1 MNPIVK
7 LIANALPGD
16 KKYILFAGAGVSKDA
31 GIPTAWDL
39 MLKTAGLLYIADNPN
54 KEIESDF
61 DLEKWFIESKYAQME
76 YSELMELIYSKNT
89 DQQDFLKKSLD
100 NHDIGESHKGIAEL
114 AKRGIIR
121 AIITTNFDHYIEKAL
136 EERGL
141 EVQVISTDDDLKN
154 SEPLIQCKSVRIY
167 KPHGNLGCG
176 KLKNTPKDLELLSQ
190 LMEKELIRVM
200 GEHGVV
206 VIGYSG
212 RDKGMRQVFEKRNY
226 NYYHLFWVD
235 PQRPEKTMD
244 KILKKNNY
252 IYIQCTGAG
261 RFINEFIKLSE
272 KINDI
277 VPSIGA
283 GPTIIDLE
291 NAIKNTKSVS
301 PLYLDYLNII
311 YKELE
316 KIKPDFSKFT
326 EIDDAILLQINEGAQ
341 STSKF
346 IESALLASKN
356 KNIDASKALYEYF
369 GNIFKLCNIP
379 EGFPRSYHESHF
391 DGYRFLIY
399 EMFISFIAA
408 LIKYDNWEII
418 GDVLSNDIFIEQ
430 KESKYISYIQ
440 LNTFISSLDVS
451 RNSRLHLERISV
463 MADLLKER
471 FTNGN
476 LSQLISHN
484 KFLEADY
491 FLFMRSICDR
501 EKTEDPLIYRPSIWR
516 PRSCVYLKWLPSY
529 IVKAESKKYLGKL
542 IKAVRPEK
550 REDFIEEFKNNNYR
564 YEECFKNSLDIMYN
578 PIEDYNL
585 NKIGTRE

>member
-7 LIANALPGD
+7 LIANALPGE
-16 KKYILFAGAGVSKDA
+16 KKYILFAGGGVSKDA
-31 GIPTAWDL
+31 GVPTAWDL

-54 KEIESDF
+54 KKIDSGF
-61 DLEKWFIESKYAQME
+61 NLEKWFIESKYAQME
-76 YSELMELIYSKNT
+76 YSELMELIYSKNP
-89 DQQDFLKKSLD
+89 DQQDFLKKYLN
-100 NHDIGESHKGIAEL
+100 NHEIGESHKGIAEL
-114 AKRGIIR
+114 ARRGIIR

-141 EVQVISTDDDLKN
+141 EIQVISTDDDLKN
-154 SEPLIQCKSVRIY
+154 SEPLIQCKSIRIY

-176 KLKNTPKDLELLSQ
+176 KLKNTPKDLESLSQ

-200 GEHGVV
+200 SEHGVIV
-206 VIGYSG
+206 LGYSG
-212 RDKGMRQVFEKRNY
+212 RDKGIQRVFEKRNY
-226 NYYHLFWVD
+226 NYYPLFWVD
-235 PQRPEKTMD
+235 PQRPEKTME
-244 KILKKNNY
+244 KILKKNDY
-252 IYIQCTGAG
+252 IYIQCTGASQ
-261 RFINEFIKLSE
+261 FINEFLKLSE

-277 VPSIGA
+277 APLIGA

-291 NAIKNTKSVS
+291 NTIKDTKSVG

-311 YKELE
+311 NKELE

-326 EIDDAILLQINEGAQ
+326 EIDDAVLWQINEGARI
-341 STSKF
+341 TYKF
-346 IESALLASKN
+346 IEAALLASKN
-356 KNIDASKALYEYF
+356 KNVDAINTIYDYF
-369 GNIFKLCNIP
+369 GNIFKLCNVP
-379 EGFPRSYHESHF
+379 EDSSESYRESHF
-391 DGYRFLIY
+391 DGYRFLTY

-440 LNTFISSLDVS
+440 LNGFISSLDVS
-451 RNSRLHLERISV
+451 RNSRLHLERASI

-471 FTNGN
+471 FTNSD

-491 FLFMRSICDR
+491 FLFVRSICSGRD
-501 EKTEDPLIYRPSIWR
+501 TEDLLYGHTLWL
-516 PRSCVYLKWLPSY
+516 PRSCIYLSWPPSY
-529 IVKAESKKYLGKL
+529 VVKAESKNFLKKL
-542 IKAVRPEK
+542 VKAMGLEK
-550 REDFIEEFKNNNYR
+550 CEDFIENFKKNNSIFKK
-564 YEECFKNSLDIMYN
+564 CFRSSLFIFN
-578 PIEDYNL
+578 PIEDQDL

>member
-31 GIPTAWDL
+31 GIPTVWDL
-39 MLKTAGLLYIADNPN
+39 MLKTAALLYFADNPN
-54 KEIESDF
+54 KKNDSGL
-61 DLEKWFIESKYAQME
+61 DLEKWFVKSKYAQME
-76 YSELMELIYSKNT
+76 YSELMELIYSKNP

-100 NHDIGESHKGIAEL
+100 NHEIGESHKGIAEL
-114 AKRGIIR
+114 ARRGIIR
-121 AIITTNFDHYIEKAL
+121 TIITTNFDHYIEKAL

-141 EVQVISTDDDLKN
+141 EVQVISTEDDLRN

-190 LMEKELIRVM
+190 LMEEELIRVM
-200 GEHGVV
+200 SEHGVIV
-206 VIGYSG
+206 LGYSG
-212 RDKGMRQVFEKRNY
+212 RDKGIRQVFEKRNY
-226 NYYHLFWVD
+226 NYYPLFWVD
-235 PQRPEKTMD
+235 PQRPEKTME
-244 KILKKNNY
+244 KILKKNDY

-261 RFINEFIKLSE
+261 KFINEFIKLSE

-277 VPSIGA
+277 APLIGA

-291 NAIKNTKSVS
+291 NAIKDTKSVG
-301 PLYLDYLNII
+301 PLYSDYLNII
-311 YKELE
+311 NKELV
-316 KIKPDFSKFT
+316 KIKPDFSKFA
-326 EIDDAILLQINEGAQ
+326 EIDDAILRQINEG
-341 STSKF
+341 TRITYKF
-346 IESALLASKN
+346 IEAALLASKN
-356 KNIDASKALYEYF
+356 KNIDASKALYDYF
-369 GNIFKLCNIP
+369 GNIFKLCSIP
-379 EGFPRSYHESHF
+379 ESFSGSYHESHF

-399 EMFISFIAA
+399 EMFVSFITA

-430 KESKYISYIQ
+430 KHSKYISYIH
-440 LNTFISSLDVS
+440 LNTLIHSLDVN
-451 RNSRLHLERISV
+451 RNSRLHLERASV

-471 FTNGN
+471 FSSGD

-491 FLFMRSICDR
+491 FLFMRSICGDK
-501 EKTEDPLIYRPSIWR
+501 KTEDPLLYRPSPWC
-516 PRSCVYLKWLPSY
+516 PRSCIYLTWPPSY
-529 IVKAESKKYLGKL
+529 IVKAESKKYLKKL
-542 IKAVRPEK
+542 IKAVGPEK
-550 REDFIEEFKNNNYR
+550 REDFIEYFQKNNYKF
-564 YEECFKNSLDIMYN
+564 EECFSSWIFSSN
-578 PIEDYNL
+578 PLENYDL